1 MGLVLQ
7 ALGGPGMENGLTWE
21 EVAER
26 LECDPVEL
34 QLQVADREVEPQDGK
49 FKILNRARHVVSR
62 LHFLD

>member
-1 MGLVLQ
+1 M
-7 ALGGPGMENGLTWE
+7 TWE